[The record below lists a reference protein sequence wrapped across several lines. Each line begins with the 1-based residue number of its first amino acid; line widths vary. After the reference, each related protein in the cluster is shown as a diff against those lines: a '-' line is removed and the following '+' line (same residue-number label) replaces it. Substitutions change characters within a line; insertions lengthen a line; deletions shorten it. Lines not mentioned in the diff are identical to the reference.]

1 MANRKTHTQSAES
14 ALTAKYLKQIA
25 NCLAYL
31 VVQTGDLKNKQKGD
45 LMPVLAS
52 FGFDND
58 AIASV
63 LDSTPESVSA
73 RRSQL
78 KAESKGK
85 KSKVSPDESGKPSMK
100 TE

>member
-1 MANRKTHTQSAES
+1 MANKKTDTQSHES
-14 ALTAKYLKQIA
+14 VLTAKYLRQIA

-31 VVQTGDLKNKQKGD
+31 VVQTGDFKNKEKGD
-45 LMPVLAS
+45 LMLVLAS

-63 LDSTPESVSA
+63 LDSTPKSVSA

-78 KAESKGK
+78 KAEI
-85 KSKVSPDESGKPSMK
+85 KVRKNKISSDESGKPSTD

>member
-1 MANRKTHTQSAES
+1 MAKKKTDTQAHQSE
-14 ALTAKYLKQIA
+14 LPAKYLRQIA

-31 VVQTGDLKNKQKGD
+31 AVQTDDLKSKQKGD
-45 LMPVLAS
+45 LMLVLAS

-78 KAESKGK
+78 KAETKGK
-85 KSKVSPDESGKPSMK
+85 KRKISADESERSL
-100 TE
+100 TEPE